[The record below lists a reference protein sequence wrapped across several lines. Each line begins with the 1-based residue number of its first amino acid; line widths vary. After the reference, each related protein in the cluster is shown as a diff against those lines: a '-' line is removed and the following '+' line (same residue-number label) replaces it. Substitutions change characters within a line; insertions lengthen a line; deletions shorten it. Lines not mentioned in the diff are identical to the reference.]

1 MKTLESKKRDTSV
14 SLDAIRADGLVPAI
28 VYGKGLENIT
38 VSVKENEVRSI
49 WRDVRDTEAFTLD
62 IEGDAKTVI
71 MKDMQV
77 HVVSGKIL
85 HIDFL
90 VQA

>member
-1 MKTLESKKRDTSV
+1 MKTLEAKKRDVAV
-14 SLDAIRADGLVPAI
+14 SLDAVRAEGGVPAI
-28 VYGKGLENIT
+28 VYGKGVENVT
-38 VSVKENEVRSI
+38 VSVQENEVRSI
-49 WRDVRDTEAFTLD
+49 WRDVRDTEVFTLD
-62 IEGDAKTVI
+62 VEGTSYNVI

-90 VQA
+90 IQK

>member
-1 MKTLESKKRDTSV
+1 MKTLESKKRDVAV
-14 SLDAIRADGLVPAI
+14 SLDAVRADGSVPGI
-28 VYGKGLENIT
+28 VYGKGLENIA

-49 WRDVRDTEAFTLD
+49 WRDVRDTDTFTLN
-62 IEGDAKTVI
+62 IEGDAKKVI

-90 VQA
+90 IQA

>member
-1 MKTLESKKRDTSV
+1 MKTLEATQRDLSTSTEA
-14 SLDAIRADGLVPAI
+14 LRAEGLVPAI
-28 VYGKGLENIT
+28 VYGKGIENIN

-49 WRDVRDTEAFTLD
+49 WRDVRDTEPFTLNVA
-62 IEGDAKTVI
+62 GAKHTVI

-77 HVVSGKIL
+77 HVVSGNIL

-90 VQA
+90 VQK